1 MQFVIAHRMYLCLPE
16 IDYGMYRVLLQ
27 NTFQSSMPLLNAFF
41 GITVSFFSL
50 TGIFFVSAL
59 SEAKKINKALCASE
73 VNSYGVKL
81 LFVSSMTTE

>member
-41 GITVSFFSL
+41 GLIYSCAPKKRCVFP
-50 TGIFFVSAL
+50 AL
-59 SEAKKINKALCASE
+59 IPAQDHAIRTMLQC
-73 VNSYGVKL
+73 
-81 LFVSSMTTE
+81 